1 MTDVKDDMQDAVKPD
16 RIPNLMKIGEIP
28 TEYGQTLS
36 TDIIDP
42 VTFNQERCRFTLQR
56 VSGFLHSNSKITLAI
71 TPLTN
76 GDATPSFY
84 PVNVG
89 ISQLIKSA
97 QLTIG
102 NKVVCAVDDYASFH
116 AYQSLFDTNETNK
129 EREQYLSQRL
139 MNNAP
144 VYDARSVTDG
154 SVPAGQPL
162 LADRPVNSAAR
173 IGLDNGRNPS
183 VVVASGVQSFRLL
196 PFQQHSAESAATVAE
211 APVYSVNLSDLF
223 PFLAKNQLPA
233 FMIDEEI
240 HIDLTFQD
248 TLSSLSGASNSRRM
262 CVAGAGTSAVEYQI
276 NRNEVKMIYDS
287 IVYDG
292 EIMSKYA
299 AENPRQ
305 VFQYED
311 YRLAK
316 RTGDQTAFSKLVF
329 NIGGNGRLV
338 SKVISGLQKNAD
350 YVSRG
355 LLLGDAV
362 SKSGGAGSELKINM
376 RYNDRFEFS
385 VDRDNRALHFHT
397 TQQAEGRVPM
407 VTSEQYSANPINSL
421 TTSTFEGH
429 AQNNGDSGVAAC
441 FNWTALK
448 PNRMERI
455 NNKGIELHYD
465 ATLGAGTYTLRVYVE
480 LQKVAVIENG
490 IFDCYFA

>member
-1 MTDVKDDMQDAVKPD
+1 MTDIKDDTQDASMGD

-36 TDIIDP
+36 TDIIDAT
-42 VTFNQERCRFTLQR
+42 TFNQERCRFTLQR

-76 GDATPSFY
+76 GGATPSYY

-116 AYQSLFDTNETNK
+116 AYQSLFDTNENNK

-144 VYDARSVTDG
+144 VYEARSV
-154 SVPAGQPL
+154 
-162 LADRPVNSAAR
+162 ADVADKPVNSASR
-173 IGLDNGRNPS
+173 IGLDNGKNPIVN
-183 VVVASGVQSFRLL
+183 VVSGVQQFQLL
-196 PFQQHSAESAATVAE
+196 PFQRHDATSAETVSE
-211 APVYSVNLSDLF
+211 APTYSVVLSDLF
-223 PFLAKNQLPA
+223 PFLAQNQIPA
-233 FMIDEEI
+233 FAIDEEI
-240 HIDLTFQD
+240 HVDLTFQD
-248 TLSSLSGASNSRRM
+248 TLSSLAGASNSRRM

-292 EIMSKYA
+292 EIMA
-299 AENPRQ
+299 AYLKQNPKLS
-305 VFQYED
+305 FEYKD

-329 NIGGNGRLV
+329 NVGGNGRLV
-338 SKVISGLQKNAD
+338 SKIIMGLQKNAD

-362 SKSGGAGSELKINM
+362 SKSGGSGTELKINM

-407 VTSEQYSANPINSL
+407 VSSEQYAANPINSL

-429 AQNNGDSGVAAC
+429 AQNNGDSGLAAC
-441 FNWTALK
+441 FNWTAMK
-448 PNRMERI
+448 PNRGERI

-465 ATLGAGTYTLRVYVE
+465 ATLAAATYTLRVYVE
-480 LQKVAVIENG
+480 LQKVATIENG

>member
-1 MTDVKDDMQDAVKPD
+1 MTDVKDDMQDDVKPD
-16 RIPNLMKIGEIP
+16 RIPDLMKIGEIP

-42 VTFNQERCRFTLQR
+42 TTFNQERCRFTLSR

-116 AYQSLFDTNETNK
+116 AYQSLFETNENNK

-139 MNNAP
+139 MNNAA
-144 VYDARSVTDG
+144 VYDARSV
-154 SVPAGQPL
+154 
-162 LADRPVNSAAR
+162 ADVSDIPVNSAKK
-173 IGLDNGRNPS
+173 IGLENGRNPITN
-183 VVVASGVQSFRLL
+183 VGTGAHEFFLL
-196 PFQQHSAESAATVAE
+196 PFQQHSAQSAATVAE
-211 APVYSVNLSDLF
+211 APVYSVSLSDLF

-233 FMIDEEI
+233 FMINEEI
-240 HIDLTFQD
+240 HVDLTFQD

-262 CVAGAGTSAVEYQI
+262 CVAAAGTIDVEYQI
-276 NRNEVKMIYDS
+276 NQNEVKMIYDS

-292 EIMSKYA
+292 EIMAKYV
-299 AENPRQ
+299 EQNPRK

-316 RTGDQTAFSKLVF
+316 RTGDQTAFAKLVF
-329 NIGGNGRLV
+329 NVGGNGRLV
-338 SKVISGLQKNAD
+338 SKVISGLQKDAD
-350 YVSRG
+350 YVSRS

-397 TQQAEGRVPM
+397 TQQAEGLVPM
-407 VTSEQYSANPINSL
+407 VASEQYSANPVNSL
-421 TTSTFEGH
+421 TTSTFEGR
-429 AQNNGDSGVAAC
+429 AQNNGDVGLAAC

-465 ATLGAGTYTLRVYVE
+465 ATVGAGTYTLRVYLE

-490 IFDCYFA
+490 LFDCYFS